1 MFGKKF
7 FTSPPVK
14 EYVEELEQERLINDE
29 FQTFVCNY
37 KTTYEGKTSTPRKD
51 IGEWLSGFIDVR
63 ERIKGE
69 GWEREEL
76 RGRESGK

>member
-7 FTSPPVK
+7 FTSPAMK

-51 IGEWLSGFIDVR
+51 ISE
-63 ERIKGE
+63 
-69 GWEREEL
+69 
-76 RGRESGK
+76 